1 MVVATIANAP
11 ALPSIYLTTPCLVE
25 EAYRKTVKITK
36 FLHAKWKQSKQDSQT
51 RARVYQKPTA
61 ADSKTLLLDHSR
73 RQTYSSTALNQPEG
87 EKDKKIMYVV
97 AL

>member
-36 FLHAKWKQSKQDSQT
+36 FLHARWKQSKQDSKKG
-51 RARVYQKPTA
+51 ARVYQTPTA
-61 ADSKTLLLDHSR
+61 ADSKALLLNHTR
-73 RQTYSSTALNQPEG
+73 RQTYSSTALNRLEG
-87 EKDKKIMYVV
+87 EKDEIMYIV